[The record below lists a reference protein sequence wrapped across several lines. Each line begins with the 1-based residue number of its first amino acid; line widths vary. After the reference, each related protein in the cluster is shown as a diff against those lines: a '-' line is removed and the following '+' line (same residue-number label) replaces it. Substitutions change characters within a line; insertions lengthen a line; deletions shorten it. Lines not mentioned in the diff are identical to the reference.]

1 MSTLATFIQH
11 NIATSSHSNQIRK
24 SIQIGKEEVKLS
36 LFADGMI
43 LYIENPKH
51 DTKKL
56 LELIDE
62 FGKVGGYKINIQKSA
77 CFYTLT
83 TNYQKKKL
91 RKQFHLQ
98 LHQKESNT

>member
-1 MSTLATFIQH
+1 MSTLTTFIQH
-11 NIATSSHSNQIRK
+11 SFGSPTMAIREEIK
-24 SIQIGKEEVKLS
+24 GIQIGKEEVKLS

-98 LHQKESNT
+98 LHQKE